1 MIKVYTTIEGL
12 SLNENVCLMK
22 YTELPYYFVEWI
34 NKKTMDLLKNNT
46 QAERDFS
53 ELLKQQSYS
62 FVQQAFFRINNKNY
76 FLDFFF
82 PELNIAIELNGAIHK
97 DKVCY
102 DFDRDFSFQKI
113 GIKTIR
119 ITNDFI
125 YRNDIKDKLNEYFK
139 KAIGGKF
146 DSSNYYDKNNVNRFE
161 NKYSTN
167 QKFLLSAI
175 DSISHVVPK
184 TKVLIKTTSTYL
196 LSVLNHLDM
205 EYLEKY
211 ENQNLIKKF
220 YDIVYEKEIA
230 YDVIF
235 SGNRQNVKGKL
246 AKYINNLDN
255 TYMKKE
261 KDVTI
266 LLDSESINKYDNW
279 DFED

>member
-22 YTELPYYFVEWI
+22 YTELPSSFVEWI
-34 NKKTMDLLKNNT
+34 NKRTVDLLKNNT
-46 QAERDFS
+46 KAECDFA

-211 ENQNLIKKF
+211 ENKNLIKK
-220 YDIVYEKEIA
+220 
-230 YDVIF
+230 
-235 SGNRQNVKGKL
+235 
-246 AKYINNLDN
+246 
-255 TYMKKE
+255 
-261 KDVTI
+261 I
-266 LLDSESINKYDNW
+266 L
-279 DFED
+279 